1 MGRRKL
7 LPIYI
12 ADQSRRRQT
21 FLKRKKGLFKK
32 ARELSVLCGGKVFMR
47 IHDPENAQDFS
58 QEEFDG
64 SSFLQPQHNA
74 VALPLQMDQFAP
86 DNFNGVNPTI
96 SNCVPVQGQM
106 DQFADWNSMDLI
118 QQFLPQDLQP
128 QHNAIA
134 LPLQMDQFAP
144 DNFNG
149 VNPTISNSV
158 PVQAQMDQRHPQFV
172 MSEQAKA
179 KTNLSSSGEMQNDED
194 PSTPSTLPLVRNCTS
209 QQEDDALPLLQPF
222 NISSMLEL
230 LQEDVDPHEMMFED
244 LRFPYIDLWGPQ

>member
-32 ARELSVLCGGKVFMR
+32 ARELSLLCGGKVFTR
-47 IHDPENAQDFS
+47 IHDPEHAQDFS
-58 QEEFDG
+58 EEEFDG

-96 SNCVPVQGQM
+96 SNCVPVQVQM
-106 DQFADWNSMDLI
+106 DQFAAWNSMELI
-118 QQFLPQDLQP
+118 QQLLPQDQQP

-134 LPLQMDQFAP
+134 LRPVQMDQFAP

-149 VNPTISNSV
+149 VNPTVSNCI
-158 PVQAQMDQRHPQFV
+158 PVQVQMDQRHPQFV
-172 MSEQAKA
+172 MSEQVKAKA
-179 KTNLSSSGEMQNDED
+179 NLSSSGEMQND
-194 PSTPSTLPLVRNCTS
+194 PSTLPLAHNCTS

-244 LRFPYIDLWGPQ
+244 LSFPYIDLWGPQ